1 MSFMVVATVVTAAWL
16 RLDTS
21 AVSKA
26 KLPPWLDK
34 CEVCLMVP
42 VICSMDAAVSSKL
55 LA

>member
-26 KLPPWLDK
+26 KLPPWPAK

-42 VICSMDAAVSSKL
+42 LICSMEAAVSSKL